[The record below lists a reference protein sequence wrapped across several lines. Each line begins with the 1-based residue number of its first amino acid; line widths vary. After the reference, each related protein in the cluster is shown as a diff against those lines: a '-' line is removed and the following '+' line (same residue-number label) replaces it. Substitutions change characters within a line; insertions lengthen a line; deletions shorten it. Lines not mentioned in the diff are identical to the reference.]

1 VTRNSGR
8 HGDDRAT
15 EREQGLRIRLFDADR
30 TDKDLSFAK
39 AMKARVSSRQLLW
52 IDVEGDL
59 QAEHLRAMVERFGFD
74 AETEE
79 ALGKRSNKPHLQL
92 HGQHFHLC
100 VAAEPHAE
108 RPEDIRWLDILGG
121 PNVVISVHPEPLDFV
136 EEMDERIATDA
147 TIGELDSSAFVAS
160 VLEGIV
166 TSYHA
171 AVDRLEDEL
180 DVIDAKALSKKKAP
194 ANLFDTLVAIRQRV
208 GRLRRLFAAHRVVF
222 SAIGGPDFAQGV
234 SSAEKN
240 VFTPVSN
247 RFDGVL
253 LSIEATR
260 EVVRGSV
267 DILLT
272 RTAQR
277 TNDVMKV
284 LTVATVMFLPAT
296 VTAGFMGMNVIVPVP
311 NDDPASFWIILGVVL
326 VFEVAVVVIARWRGW
341 L

>member
-1 VTRNSGR
+1 MSTD
-8 HGDDRAT
+8 HGDGDIRAT
-15 EREQGLRIRLFDADR
+15 EREHGLRIRLFDADR

-39 AMKARVSSRQLLW
+39 AMKARVTSRQLLW

-79 ALGKRSNKPHLQL
+79 ALGKRSKKPHVQL

-108 RPEDIRWLDILGG
+108 RPEDIRWLDVLGG
-121 PNVVISVHPEPLDFV
+121 PNVIISVHPEPLNFV
-136 EEMDERIATDA
+136 EEMDERIAADA
-147 TIGELDSSAFVAS
+147 TIGELDSSEFVAS
-160 VLEGIV
+160 VLETIV
-166 TSYHA
+166 TGYHA
-171 AVDRLEDEL
+171 AVDGLEDEL
-180 DVIDAKALSKKKAP
+180 DDIDARALAKRAP
-194 ANLFDTLVAIRQRV
+194 TDLLDVLVALRQRV
-208 GRLRRLFAAHRVVF
+208 GRLRRLFAAHRIVF
-222 SAIGGPDFAQGV
+222 SAIGGPDFAVGV
-234 SSAEKN
+234 SSADPQ
-240 VFTPVSN
+240 VFAPVSN

-260 EVVRGSV
+260 DVVRGSFE
-267 DILLT
+267 ILAT

-296 VTAGFMGMNVIVPVP
+296 VTAGFLGMNVIVPVP
-311 NDDPASFWIILGVVL
+311 NDDPASFWIILGIVL
-326 VFEVAVVVIARWRGW
+326 VFEVVVILIARWRGW

>member
-1 VTRNSGR
+1 MSKD
-8 HGDDRAT
+8 HGDGDIRAT

-30 TDKDLSFAK
+30 TDKDLSFAE

-52 IDVEGDL
+52 IDVEGEL
-59 QAEHLRAMVERFGFD
+59 QEEHLRAMVERFGFD
-74 AETEE
+74 AETER
-79 ALGKRSNKPHLQL
+79 ALGTRSNKPHLQL

-100 VAAEPHAE
+100 LAAEPHAE
-108 RPEDIRWLDILGG
+108 RPEDIRWLDLLAG
-121 PNVVISVHPEPLDFV
+121 PNVVISVHPESLDFV
-136 EEMDERIATDA
+136 EEMDERIAADA
-147 TIGELDSSAFVAS
+147 TIGELDSSEFVAS

-180 DVIDAKALSKKKAP
+180 DVIDAKALSKQAP
-194 ANLFDTLVAIRQRV
+194 RELFDVLVGIRQRV
-208 GRLRRLFAAHRVVF
+208 GRLRRLFAAHRFVF
-222 SAIGGPDFAQGV
+222 SAIGGPDFAVGV
-234 SSAEKN
+234 SSADPQ

-247 RFDGVL
+247 RFEGVL

-260 EVVRGSV
+260 DVVRGSF
-267 DILLT
+267 DIFMT

-277 TNDVMKV
+277 TNDVMKI

-296 VTAGFMGMNVIVPVP
+296 VTAGFLGMNVIVPVP
-311 NDDPASFWIILGVVL
+311 ADNPASFWIILGFVV
-326 VFEVAVVVIARWRGW
+326 VFEVVVVTIARWRRW